1 MSDPVAVV
9 FVVKIYQEKNKRMKE
24 NMKEY
29 RSQHEEKV
37 RKEGEKMMLDWLK
50 LKKLWKKKK
59 MQQEMSSEDKDAK
72 AQWCKYT
79 VLIRRTCQL
88 LDLADKKV
96 H

>member
-37 RKEGEKMMLDWLK
+37 RKEGEKMILDWLQ
-50 LKKLWKKKK
+50 LKKIVEEKENAARDV
-59 MQQEMSSEDKDAK
+59 Q
-72 AQWCKYT
+72 
-79 VLIRRTCQL
+79 
-88 LDLADKKV
+88 
-96 H
+96 